1 MRARSTHEG
10 RVFSTAA
17 ADLAI
22 VLQVQAMPPATERRA
37 LLAILALAFLIF
49 APTLAGGFT
58 LDDVFLVQSLDPQGQ
73 PDPIIRGMHAPWW
86 YFGQRYWEGTNSTT
100 TLYRP
105 LTILSFA
112 LTYNLIAAP
121 FLAASAE
128 AFPHHL
134 VNVLLHVLAVWL
146 VFRWLRG
153 VGVVAL
159 PALAAAGA
167 FAAFGVH
174 SEAVAGIVGRAE
186 LLSVVFGLG
195 ALVLFSRQR
204 IGLAGMALFAA
215 FCAKESALAWAPFLV
230 CHLLAQRWL
239 AGAPASLGSVLRQD
253 GRRLALAV
261 LPALGVYLA
270 LRGFATA
277 GVAETTILYQENP
290 LAFVDLG
297 TRLHTAVMLQGFGLL
312 STALP
317 GTLTSV
323 YGPGSFTPVTTAT
336 DPRFLGALATL
347 GVWLA
352 AGLIWRRRSPLLF
365 LSATAFLGLAFITSN
380 IPFAIGTIYAE
391 RLWYAPSLGVA
402 VLFAL
407 LLAAPALA
415 RWRQPIGMAVL
426 ALCVSHA
433 TVILMRNGAW
443 RDNATLLIGDAER
456 TPRSAELQL
465 KAAAVLA
472 NTDTTRALR
481 FLERALAA
489 DPELPTAYGLRAR
502 IQQVLGNPAAA
513 EADFRRAL
521 ACRYASASG
530 EDARAASD
538 LLTMMMSQGRLR
550 DADLLVRE
558 LLERLPDLLIVRLAQ
573 VDLALG
579 RVPPAEYDRLL
590 SEAQR
595 RHPRDPRLHLRRA
608 TFDYEQGR
616 GLIHDPAAQAN
627 AFLTVLR
634 TVPANELT
642 QINGLRARVYLA
654 ETLLRGGRKDDARRG
669 IEDLLTVPNLPADV
683 RRRADAVAAGLR

>member
-1 MRARSTHEG
+1 
-10 RVFSTAA
+10 
-17 ADLAI
+17 
-22 VLQVQAMPPATERRA
+22 MPPATERRA

-49 APTLAGGFT
+49 APTLLHGFT
-58 LDDVFLVQSLDPQGQ
+58 LDDVFLVQSVDPQGQ
-73 PDPIIRGMHAPWW
+73 PDPVIHGMHAPWW
-86 YFGQRYWEGTNSTT
+86 YFGQRYWEGTNTST

-112 LTYNLIAAP
+112 LTYNLISAP
-121 FLAASAE
+121 FLPASFE
-128 AFPHHL
+128 ALPHHL
-134 VNVLLHVLAVWL
+134 CNVLLHVLAVWL
-146 VFRWLRG
+146 VWRWLRALRV
-153 VGVVAL
+153 VGL
-159 PALAAAGA
+159 PALVAAGA
-167 FAAFGVH
+167 FAVLGIH
-174 SEAVAGIVGRAE
+174 SEVVAGIVGRAE

-195 ALVLFSRQR
+195 ALILFSRQR
-204 IGLAGMALFAA
+204 SVLAGMAFFAA

-239 AGAPASLGSVLRQD
+239 AGEAASLGSILRQD
-253 GRRLALAV
+253 GPRLALAV
-261 LPALGVYLA
+261 LPALGAYLA

-277 GVAETTILYQENP
+277 EVAQTTILYQENP
-290 LAFVDLG
+290 LAFVDAG
-297 TRLHTAVMLQGFGLL
+297 TRLRTAVTLQGFGLF

-323 YGPGSFTPVTTAT
+323 YGPGSFVPVTDAA
-336 DPRFLGALATL
+336 DPRLLGTLATL
-347 GVWLA
+347 GGWLT
-352 AGLIWRRRSPLLF
+352 AGLIWRRRAPLLF
-365 LSATAFLGLAFITSN
+365 LSVTAFLGLAFITSN

-407 LLAAPALA
+407 LLAAPSLA

-426 ALCVSHA
+426 AICVSHA
-433 TVILMRNGAW
+433 TVVVMRNSAW

-521 ACRYASASG
+521 ACRFAAASG
-530 EDARAASD
+530 EDIRAASD
-538 LLTMMMSQGRLR
+538 LLTMVMSQGRLR

-558 LLERLPDLLIVRLAQ
+558 LIERLPDLLIVRLAQ
-573 VDLALG
+573 LDLALG

-590 SEAQR
+590 DEAQR
-595 RHPRDPRLHLRRA
+595 RHPREPRLHLRRA

-616 GLIHDPAAQAN
+616 GLIHDPGAQAN
-627 AFLTVLR
+627 AFITVLR

-642 QINGLRARVYLA
+642 QISALRARVYLA
-654 ETLLRGGRKDDARRG
+654 ESFLRGGRKDDARRS
-669 IEDLLTVPNLPADV
+669 IEDLLTTPNLPADV
-683 RRRADAVAAGLR
+683 RRRADAVVAGLR